1 MQVLVLGAGI
11 AGLTSALELARAG
24 HDVGLFARQHTPET
38 TSDVAAAFHY
48 PFLAGP
54 REKAIEWGEESLRT
68 WGELAGIEGSG
79 VRWDDVLEILD
90 APADDPW
97 WAEMVETVDPA
108 PEAILPERAKH
119 GLVARVPVI
128 DMRDTM
134 PWLRARAEQAGVA
147 IEEGEVP
154 DLAAVGGPWE
164 AIVNCT
170 GLGARELVGDDEMF
184 PVRGQVAYATDPGLE
199 RILLDRRDEDEL
211 AYVVPFGDRVVLG
224 GTVEKGV
231 GEATTDEATIEAIVE
246 RCRALEPRLEDAEV
260 LGSDAGIR
268 PYRPEVRLEREQLTP
283 STTVVHNY
291 GHGGAGVTL
300 AWGCAREVAGCL

>member
-11 AGLTSALELARAG
+11 AGLTSALVLARSG
-24 HDVGLFARQHTPET
+24 HDVGLFAREHTPET

-54 REKAIEWGEESLRT
+54 REKAIEWGKESLRA

-79 VRWDDVLEILD
+79 VRWDDVLEVLD
-90 APADDPW
+90 EPMEEPW
-97 WAEMVETVDPA
+97 WVGMVETVDPA
-108 PEAILPERAKH
+108 PDAILPEGAEH
-119 GLVARVPVI
+119 GLVARVPVV

-147 IEEGEVP
+147 MEEGEVP

-164 AIVNCT
+164 VIVNCT

-199 RILLDRRDEDEL
+199 RVLLDRRDEDEL

-224 GTVEKGV
+224 GTVEEGV
-231 GEATTDEATIEAIVE
+231 AEATADEATVEAIVE

-283 STTVVHNY
+283 NTTVVHNY

-300 AWGCAREVAGCL
+300 AWGCAREVAGWL